1 MKNKTIILTAEYE
14 SIMKGKQGE
23 KYIQYAKEN
32 KLSLIAELH
41 YSFVMPFSDPERF
54 VEEVMKAKPDII
66 LTDDE
71 MFLYANLYHD
81 GKIAEL
87 FEEKGVTVLHMEI
100 EMELSKLNEQFDDE
114 FKARFK
120 NAVHYAFA
128 KTFSQE
134 SAENLGQNLVII
146 SNGTQKDEMFKLIDH
161 LKSNGTRDISY
172 FVTAEFDENM
182 TEKINQVIKEK
193 DISSIIIYENGQ
205 MNKTLADYLSTLIC
219 ERNIDVYFGE
229 QIQDDMEISQR
240 MQMN

>member
-1 MKNKTIILTAEYE
+1 MKNKTIILNANTDSVIGTE
-14 SIMKGKQGE
+14 QGD
-23 KYIQYAKEN
+23 KYFEYAKQN
-32 KLSLIAELH
+32 DLNLVAELH
-41 YSFVMPFSDPERF
+41 YSFVMPFTSPERF
-54 VEEVMKAKPDII
+54 VEEVMKAKPNTI

-71 MFLYANLYHD
+71 AFLFANLYHD
-81 GKIAEL
+81 GRIIEL
-87 FEEKGVTVLHMEI
+87 FEEKGVTVLHTGI

-114 FKARFK
+114 FKKTFK
-120 NAVHYAFA
+120 KAIRYAFA

-161 LKSNGTRDISY
+161 LKSKGTRDISY
-172 FVTAEFDENM
+172 FLTTEFDENM
-182 TEKINQVIKEK
+182 IEKINQVINEK